1 MLTNN
6 FYHRLVSKPKT
17 IFNILADLTFKKT
30 DPSTYTEGDWK
41 AYNIYMVNRWLSMN
55 SDVTEI
61 INFIQKYYSLNKKMH
76 YKMLSDI
83 LPRQKLFAKYVKGK
97 KMEKYNPE
105 LVKIVADHYE
115 ISKKEAK
122 SRIDMY
128 KHFSTGIQ
136 SLSDMLQS
144 YGKTDKEI
152 KRLLK

>member
-6 FYHRLVSKPKT
+6 FYRLLVSKPKT

-30 DPSTYTEGDWK
+30 NPDSYSEGDWK
-41 AYNIYMVNRWLSMN
+41 AYNTYMVNRWLSMN

-61 INFIQKYYSLNKKMH
+61 INFVQKYYSLNKKMH

-83 LPRQKLFAKYVKGK
+83 LPKQKLFTKYVKGK
-97 KMEKYNPE
+97 KMDKYNPE
-105 LVKIVADHYE
+105 LVKLVADHYE
-115 ISKKEAK
+115 ISRKEAK
-122 SRIDMY
+122 QRIDMF
-128 KHFSTGIQ
+128 KNFSTGIEN
-136 SLSDMLQS
+136 LTDMLRG

>member
-6 FYHRLVSKPKT
+6 FYRLLVSKPRT

-30 DPSTYTEGDWK
+30 NPNIYTEADWK

-61 INFIQKYYSLNKKMH
+61 INFIQKYYSLDKKIH

-83 LPRQKLFAKYVKGK
+83 LPKQKLFTKYVKGK
-97 KMEKYNPE
+97 KVDKYNTE
-105 LVKIVADHYE
+105 LVNIIAKHYE
-115 ISKKEAK
+115 VSRKEAK
-122 SRIDMY
+122 LRIDMH
-128 KHFSTGIQ
+128 KHFSHGIET
-136 SLSDMLQS
+136 LSDILRG
-144 YGKTDKEI
+144 YGKNEKEI

>member
-6 FYHRLVSKPKT
+6 FYRQLVSKPKT

-30 DPSTYTEGDWK
+30 NPDSYSEGDWK
-41 AYNIYMVNRWLSMN
+41 AYNTYMVNRWLSMN

-61 INFIQKYYSLNKKMH
+61 INFVQKYYSLNKKMH

-83 LPRQKLFAKYVKGK
+83 LPKQKLFTKYVKGK
-97 KMEKYNPE
+97 KMDKYNPE
-105 LVKIVADHYE
+105 LVKLVADHYE
-115 ISKKEAK
+115 ISRKEAK
-122 SRIDMY
+122 QRIDMF
-128 KHFSTGIQ
+128 KHFSTGIEN
-136 SLSDMLQS
+136 LTDMLRG